1 MLIIL
6 VIQSLRAGGAEKNIS
21 WLASTLVSE
30 GNTVELLTFEE
41 SPPFFPLDP
50 KIRVSSLNSSTR
62 GLDGALFVRAL
73 FTLLLRLRKTIKTR
87 APDHVISFMD
97 QANMLTIAACL
108 GSRISTI
115 VSERTNPERGS
126 ISEKPPLLRSFLF
139 AARLLLYRRAKKV
152 IVQTEGA
159 RRYFQEKRV
168 PNVTTIP
175 NAVIPSSEGVPF
187 DPPFK
192 RFILS
197 VGRLVPLKRHDLV
210 IEAFSNIA
218 PTFAELHL
226 VIVGEGPLQESL
238 RTLALEKH
246 LTDRIHLIGV
256 SHSPISFMK
265 RAEAL
270 VLASDY
276 EGFPGVLCEAMSVG
290 TPVIATDCP
299 YGPSDIIRNNI
310 DGVLVPCNDAQA
322 LGDAI
327 ASLLS
332 DEKKRAEFAKRAR
345 EVRER
350 FSEKR
355 VFLMWRELIK

>member
-1 MLIIL
+1 
-6 VIQSLRAGGAEKNIS
+6 
-21 WLASTLVSE
+21 
-30 GNTVELLTFEE
+30 
-41 SPPFFPLDP
+41 
-50 KIRVSSLNSSTR
+50 
-62 GLDGALFVRAL
+62 
-73 FTLLLRLRKTIKTR
+73 
-87 APDHVISFMD
+87 
-97 QANMLTIAACL
+97 
-108 GSRISTI
+108 
-115 VSERTNPERGS
+115 
-126 ISEKPPLLRSFLF
+126 
-139 AARLLLYRRAKKV
+139 
-152 IVQTEGA
+152 
-159 RRYFQEKRV
+159 
-168 PNVTTIP
+168 
-175 NAVIPSSEGVPF
+175 
-187 DPPFK
+187 
-192 RFILS
+192 
-197 VGRLVPLKRHDLV
+197 
-210 IEAFSNIA
+210 
-218 PTFAELHL
+218 
-226 VIVGEGPLQESL
+226 
-238 RTLALEKH
+238 
-246 LTDRIHLIGV
+246 
-256 SHSPISFMK
+256 MK